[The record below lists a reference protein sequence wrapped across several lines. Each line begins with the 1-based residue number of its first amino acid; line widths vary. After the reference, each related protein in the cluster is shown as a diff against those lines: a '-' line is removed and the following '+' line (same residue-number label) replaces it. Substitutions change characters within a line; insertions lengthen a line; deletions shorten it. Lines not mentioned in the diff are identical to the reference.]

1 MIDFR
6 GVDITNHVKREAFM
20 LRAAIAFFVIGL
32 IAMLLGAGGV
42 AGLSMEVGRTLLFVF
57 LALAVISFIVS
68 LVSGRSSRNLP

>member
-1 MIDFR
+1 
-6 GVDITNHVKREAFM
+6 M

-42 AGLSMEVGRTLLFVF
+42 AGVSMEVGRTLLFVF

-68 LVSGRSSRNLP
+68 LVSGRSTRNLP

>member
-1 MIDFR
+1 
-6 GVDITNHVKREAFM
+6 M

-42 AGLSMEVGRTLLFVF
+42 AGVSMEVGRTLLFVF

-68 LVSGRSSRNLP
+68 LVSGRSPRNLP

>member
-1 MIDFR
+1 
-6 GVDITNHVKREAFM
+6 M

-42 AGLSMEVGRTLLFVF
+42 AGISMEVGRTLLFVF

-68 LVSGRSSRNLP
+68 LVSGRSTRNLP